1 MSPDIVAADLVKI
14 YKTKSDEVQALRG
27 LSLHVGHAQ
36 MVSIIGPSGSGKTTL
51 LNILGGLDTPT
62 GGMVKLGDIDLQDLK
77 PGQLMRFRQK
87 NIGHVLQG
95 SNLFSYLTAEEN
107 VELPMLAAG
116 ASQAERKK
124 RAAELLESMGLSN
137 RSSHRPDELSGGEK
151 QRVAIASALAND
163 PPTLLADEPTGELDT
178 VNASIITDILHDVSR
193 RLEKTIVLVTHDP
206 RVAQKSD
213 AIFVIEDGRIRS
225 TMTPSETS
233 NQLSYAD
240 GLKSRIV
247 EIDDQILVLDGDF
260 RQQKMTAASFT
271 ESRRN
276 LEILKNSLK
285 QELQRLGSV
294 A

>member
-1 MSPDIVAADLVKI
+1 MSPDIFAVDLVKI

-27 LSLHVGHAQ
+27 LTLQVRHSQ

-62 GGMVKLGDIDLQDLK
+62 GGVVKFGDLVLQDLK
-77 PGQLMRFRQK
+77 PSQLMRFRQK

-116 ASQAERKK
+116 APQVERKK
-124 RAAELLESMGLSN
+124 RAVELLDSMGLSN
-137 RSSHRPDELSGGEK
+137 RISHRPDELSGGER

-163 PPTLLADEPTGELDT
+163 PQVLLADEPTGELDT
-178 VNASIITDILHDVSR
+178 INARIVTDLLHDVSKK
-193 RLEKTIVLVTHDP
+193 LGKTIVLVTHDP
-206 RVAQKSD
+206 KVAQKSD
-213 AIFVIEDGRIRS
+213 AIFLIEDGRIKS
-225 TMTPSETS
+225 TMTPSGTFSEV
-233 NQLSYAD
+233 SYVE

-247 EIDDQILVLDGDF
+247 EIDDQILRLDDEF
-260 RQQKMTAASFT
+260 RQGKLTAASFT

-276 LEILKNSLK
+276 LDQLKNGLK
-285 QELQRLGSV
+285 QELQRLGV
-294 A
+294 MT